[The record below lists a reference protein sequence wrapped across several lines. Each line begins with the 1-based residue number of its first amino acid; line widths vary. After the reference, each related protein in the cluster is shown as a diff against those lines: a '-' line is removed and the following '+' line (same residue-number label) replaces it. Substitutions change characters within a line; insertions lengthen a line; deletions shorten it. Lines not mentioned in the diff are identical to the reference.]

1 MIPRD
6 EIIRI
11 GSALAFCAI
20 FSARYF
26 DDSWDSVSF
35 DVFSVNR
42 IEFFRISKQI
52 RTKRRNYHPYSFHC
66 ALSSEK

>member
-26 DDSWDSVSF
+26 DDSWDTKYKLGVAL
-35 DVFSVNR
+35 VFRLMYFQLIASN
-42 IEFFRISKQI
+42 FF
-52 RTKRRNYHPYSFHC
+52 
-66 ALSSEK
+66 E